1 MHKTRETSTTKSTTN
16 KKKIQT
22 YVIVG
27 SGDPPILLQV
37 NSCFLFS
44 VAIEIAPGA
53 TSGGWGGV
61 NTVKL

>member
-1 MHKTRETSTTKSTTN
+1 MCTVN
-16 KKKIQT
+16 QT

-53 TSGGWGGV
+53 TSGGCGGV